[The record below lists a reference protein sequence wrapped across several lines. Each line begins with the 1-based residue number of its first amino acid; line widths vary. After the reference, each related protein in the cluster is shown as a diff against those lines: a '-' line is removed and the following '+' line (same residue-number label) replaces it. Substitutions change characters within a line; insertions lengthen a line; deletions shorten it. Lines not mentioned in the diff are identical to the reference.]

1 MLRTTWTSRNLRLNV
16 SLFLAFIAFNAKQKS
31 LTPYIIRRR
40 RRQNNSRAH
49 GSTTQRMHKHAHK
62 TSVAT
67 DAKDREIRTHQQQQN
82 NSKKEE

>member
-16 SLFLAFIAFNAKQKS
+16 SQFLAFIAFNAKQKS
-31 LTPYIIRRR
+31 LPPYITRRQ
-40 RRQNNSRAH
+40 RRQNNSRVH
-49 GSTTQRMHKHAHK
+49 VLTNQRMHTHAHK

>member
-1 MLRTTWTSRNLRLNV
+1 MLRTTWTSRNLRLSV

-31 LTPYIIRRR
+31 LPPYIIRRR
-40 RRQNNSRAH
+40 RRQNNSRTR
-49 GSTTQRMHKHAHK
+49 GLTNQRAHKHAHK

-67 DAKDREIRTHQQQQN
+67 DAKDREMRTHQQQQN

>member
-40 RRQNNSRAH
+40 PRQNNPRERGLTS
-49 GSTTQRMHKHAHK
+49 QRMHKHAHK
-62 TSVAT
+62 TSVAQMQ
-67 DAKDREIRTHQQQQN
+67 KIERLEPINNNKQQ
-82 NSKKEE
+82 

>member
-16 SLFLAFIAFNAKQKS
+16 SLFLAFIDFNAKQKS
-31 LTPYIIRRR
+31 LPPYTIRRR
-40 RRQNNSRAH
+40 RRQNFPRAH
-49 GSTTQRMHKHAHK
+49 GLTTQRMHKHAHK